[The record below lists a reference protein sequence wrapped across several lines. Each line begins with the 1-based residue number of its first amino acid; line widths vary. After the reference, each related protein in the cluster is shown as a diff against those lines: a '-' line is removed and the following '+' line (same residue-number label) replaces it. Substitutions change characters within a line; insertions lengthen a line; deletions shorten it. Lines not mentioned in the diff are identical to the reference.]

1 MVVVF
6 SDGVTD
12 MINSHDEAFGEKSL
26 ENLLEN
32 SRDLT
37 AQKLVDKI
45 ITEVKEHAGD
55 EPAFDDVTVVVIKK
69 DL

>member
-1 MVVVF
+1 MSTF
-6 SDGVTD
+6 LTMKQAHSGK
-12 MINSHDEAFGEKSL
+12 GLEKI
-26 ENLLEN
+26 LEN
-32 SRDLT
+32 SPDMT
-37 AQKLVDKI
+37 AQTLVEKI